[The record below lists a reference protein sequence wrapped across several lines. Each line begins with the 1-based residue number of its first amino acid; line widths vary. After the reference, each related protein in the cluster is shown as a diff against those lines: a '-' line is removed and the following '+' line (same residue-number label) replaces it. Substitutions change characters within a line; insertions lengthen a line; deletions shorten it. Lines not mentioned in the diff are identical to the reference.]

1 MRDWTES
8 NMAALDTAGHI
19 YFPPE
24 PDDEIRASIETSR
37 EDGAPTLKVSAP
49 CKEIYI
55 HSKYNPRK
63 DAARWAENRKPGGS
77 GFAFVFGFGLGY
89 HIEALLE
96 KRPDIKKIIAVEAG
110 AEIFRAALS
119 ARDMSSLLSNP
130 RLKLLAGSCREL
142 MPLVSRLI
150 NEMSGIYGASEM
162 GIFLH
167 QPSVDALPRDAAEL
181 RDILEYLR
189 LSGSNKEVMA
199 EERERNIEANK
210 EIFEA
215 ARGVAELFGTRA
227 GKPVIVAGAGPS
239 LDISLRVLKSR
250 AEIPEIVA
258 VDSALA
264 SFHLTGLRPD
274 FVVSGDPQELASRF
288 FSGLDIEKEKLIF
301 FPSSNPEVAAAFGA
315 ERSFAACSS
324 ISETEKKID
333 EIHHKGGL
341 RFSGTV
347 LMAALDFAYK
357 TGGDPILLIG
367 CDFSFAPDR
376 THASGSRAEGVVSRH
391 GRLRQTPGIDGSPVA
406 TSDVLYLFKRV
417 VEDYYKYEMRGNTN
431 LVNCT
436 ARGALVEGIQHSTLE
451 SALDS
456 ATGSRAQ
463 EPLSQGT

>member
-1 MRDWTES
+1 
-8 NMAALDTAGHI
+8 MAALDTAGHI
-19 YFPPE
+19 YFL
-24 PDDEIRASIETSR
+24 SGIETEINVLFEESR
-37 EDGAPTLKVSAP
+37 EEGAPTLRVSAP
-49 CKEIYI
+49 GKEIYI
-55 HSKYNPRK
+55 HSKFFPRK
-63 DAARWAENRKPGGS
+63 EAVRWAESRKQGGS
-77 GFAFVFGFGLGY
+77 VFAFVFGFGLGY
-89 HIEALLE
+89 HVEALLE
-96 KRPDIKKIIAVEAG
+96 LRPDIKRVIVVEAG
-110 AEIFRAALS
+110 TEVFRAALS
-119 ARDMSSLLSNP
+119 ARDLSCLLSNP
-130 RLKLLAGSCREL
+130 RFKLLVGSCSEL
-142 MPLVSRLI
+142 MPLIGRLTK
-150 NEMSGIYGASEM
+150 EMSGINGASEM
-162 GIFLH
+162 GVFLH
-167 QPSVDALPRDAAEL
+167 QPSVDALPRDAADI
-181 RDILEYLR
+181 RDMLEYLR
-189 LSGSNKEVMA
+189 LSGSLKEVMK
-199 EERERNIEANK
+199 EQRERNIEANR

-215 ARGVAELFGTRA
+215 ARGVAELFGSRS

-239 LDISLRVLKSR
+239 LDISLGLLKSR

-264 SFHLTGLRPD
+264 SFHLAGLRPD

-301 FPSSNPEVAAAFGA
+301 FPSSNPKVAATFGA

-333 EIHHKGGL
+333 EIHHKGLL

-376 THASGSRAEGVVSRH
+376 THASGSRAEGAISRH
-391 GRLRQTPGIDGSPVA
+391 GRLRQTPGIDGCPVA

-417 VEDYYKYEMRGNTN
+417 VEDYFKYEMRGKAN

-463 EPLSQGT
+463 EPLSQET

>member
-1 MRDWTES
+1 
-8 NMAALDTAGHI
+8 MAALDTAGHI

-167 QPSVDALPRDAAEL
+167 QPSVDALPQDAAEL

-301 FPSSNPEVAAAFGA
+301 FPSSNPEVA
-315 ERSFAACSS
+315 
-324 ISETEKKID
+324 
-333 EIHHKGGL
+333 
-341 RFSGTV
+341 
-347 LMAALDFAYK
+347 
-357 TGGDPILLIG
+357 
-367 CDFSFAPDR
+367 
-376 THASGSRAEGVVSRH
+376 
-391 GRLRQTPGIDGSPVA
+391 
-406 TSDVLYLFKRV
+406 
-417 VEDYYKYEMRGNTN
+417 
-431 LVNCT
+431 
-436 ARGALVEGIQHSTLE
+436 
-451 SALDS
+451 
-456 ATGSRAQ
+456 
-463 EPLSQGT
+463 